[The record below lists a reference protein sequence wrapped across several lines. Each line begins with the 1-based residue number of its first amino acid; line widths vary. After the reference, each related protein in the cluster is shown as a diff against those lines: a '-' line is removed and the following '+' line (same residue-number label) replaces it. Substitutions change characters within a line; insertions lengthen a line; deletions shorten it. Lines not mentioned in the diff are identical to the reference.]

1 MKMLDV
7 TLSVRE
13 ESKTEEKKQKPKYNW
28 DYENNINYGKELIDL
43 DKPLEFKYSQWRTN
57 LSLSNFTDTIV
68 PAYNMNMAY
77 HLSDKLHYQYLF
89 YSVRKVKRYGKKK
102 TEEDKKLE
110 REIKKEQE
118 RVGRL
123 ASKQGIPFR
132 PLSTRVWTLLGAVL
146 NDIVPKIVRLSK
158 CS

>member
-13 ESKTEEKKQKPKYNW
+13 ESKTEEKKQKPRYNW
-28 DYENNINYGKELIDL
+28 EYENNINYGKKLIDL

-77 HLSDKLHYQYLF
+77 HLSDKLHYHYMF
-89 YSVRKVKRYGKKK
+89 YSVYKKKRYGKKK
-102 TEEDKKLE
+102 TEEDE
-110 REIKKEQE
+110 RLAKEMKKEQE
-118 RVGRL
+118 LISLVQDYY
-123 ASKQGIPFR
+123 KYNI
-132 PLSTRVWTLLGAVL
+132 TRAKEALKLLTREQIDAIRKEQEKGG
-146 NDIVPKIVRLSK
+146 
-158 CS
+158 

>member
-1 MKMLDV
+1 MLDV

-13 ESKTEEKKQKPKYNW
+13 ESKTEEKKQKPRYNW

-77 HLSDKLHYQYLF
+77 HLSDKLHYHYMF
-89 YSVRKVKRYGKKK
+89 YSVYKKKRYSKKK
-102 TEEDKKLE
+102 TEEDE
-110 REIKKEQE
+110 RLAKEMKKEQE
-118 RVGRL
+118 LISLVQDYY
-123 ASKQGIPFR
+123 KYNI
-132 PLSTRVWTLLGAVL
+132 TRAKEALKLLTREQIDAIRKEQEKGG
-146 NDIVPKIVRLSK
+146 
-158 CS
+158 

>member
-57 LSLSNFTDTIV
+57 LSS
-68 PAYNMNMAY
+68 
-77 HLSDKLHYQYLF
+77 
-89 YSVRKVKRYGKKK
+89 
-102 TEEDKKLE
+102 
-110 REIKKEQE
+110 
-118 RVGRL
+118 
-123 ASKQGIPFR
+123 
-132 PLSTRVWTLLGAVL
+132 
-146 NDIVPKIVRLSK
+146 
-158 CS
+158 